1 MYIRHLILNPYTHHT
16 DHKLLSLLKQDNEDA
31 FAELYDRHAPKVRSI
46 AYAKT
51 NSIEG
56 AQEIVQETF
65 LRLWERRSIL
75 DIDVLPN
82 YLAVAVKYQVI
93 NYIKKQVSVNKYAD
107 YYKSFVKA
115 SSEETMQAVEFS
127 NLHDELEKGI
137 RLLPKKTQVVFK
149 LNRLEHKSIAEIA
162 IELNLSQKAIKY
174 HITRSLKELKYH
186 LREFLFSSIAIVGLF
201 I

>member
-1 MYIRHLILNPYTHHT
+1 
-16 DHKLLSLLKQDNEDA
+16 
-31 FAELYDRHAPKVRSI
+31 
-46 AYAKT
+46 
-51 NSIEG
+51 
-56 AQEIVQETF
+56 
-65 LRLWERRSIL
+65 
-75 DIDVLPN
+75 
-82 YLAVAVKYQVI
+82 
-93 NYIKKQVSVNKYAD
+93 
-107 YYKSFVKA
+107 
-115 SSEETMQAVEFS
+115 VEFS